1 MNTTV
6 INLGWCIAKLEVEKK
21 KLTIITPAVYHENWY
36 APTQE
41 VILIDDNIIA
51 LRDAL
56 NAIIPINKCS
66 A

>member
-21 KLTIITPAVYHENWY
+21 KLTIISPAEYNENWY

-41 VILIDDNIIA
+41 VILLHDGIVA
-51 LRDAL
+51 LRNLL
-56 NAIIPINKCS
+56 NDYIKTE
-66 A
+66 